1 MTERVQIYGTGQ
13 EIEVRKIFCLGKN
26 YAAHAREMK
35 SEVPSSP
42 VVFLKPPT
50 AILADRKDIRIPSL
64 SKEAHHEVELVVAIS
79 RDGKNIPARDAYDY
93 VLGYAIGLDMT
104 LRDVQNEAKKKGEP
118 WTVAKGFDT
127 SAPVSA
133 VIPRS
138 MIPDPHALTIRC
150 TVNGKVRQESTTQNM
165 IFSIPA
171 TIAFL
176 SSLFTLERG
185 DLIFTGTPEGVG
197 PVHAGDEIRAELVGF
212 ASITHT
218 VRTTE

>member
-1 MTERVQIYGTGQ
+1 MTERIQIYGTGQ
-13 EIEVRKIFCLGKN
+13 DIEVRKIFCLGKN

-42 VVFLKPPT
+42 VIFLKPPT
-50 AILADRKDIRIPSL
+50 AILADRKEILIPPI
-64 SKEAHHEVELVVAIS
+64 SKDAHHEVELVVAIS
-79 RDGKNIPARDAYDY
+79 RDGRMIAKEDAYDY
-93 VLGYAIGLDMT
+93 VLGYGVGLDMT
-104 LRDVQNEAKKKGEP
+104 LRDVQQEAKKRGEP
-118 WTVAKGFDT
+118 WTISKGFDT

-133 VIPRS
+133 IIPRT
-138 MIPDPHALTIRC
+138 MIPDPHNLTIRC
-150 TVNGKVRQESTTQNM
+150 TVNGTVRQESSTGGM

-197 PVHAGDEIRAELVGF
+197 PVHSGDEIRAELVGYT
-212 ASITHT
+212 SISHR
-218 VRTTE
+218 VRTNS